1 MRQISTRIPPSRV
14 TFVTLELFHFS
25 TLKLSHFFFFSHWRY
40 TLPIAMKLRP
50 ILLLSAL
57 LLIPVFWHHHIEAGD
72 LGSHVYNAWLAQ
84 LVQKGTAPGVY
95 SVWQWKNILFDLLLL
110 SLSNLFGIAAAEKIA
125 VALCVLLF
133 FWSVFALITVATR
146 RPPWCLTPF
155 LAMLAYGYV
164 FHMGFM
170 NYYLSIALA
179 CLGLTL
185 VWSGRPKFQLVSLL
199 LTPLMLLA
207 HPLGAV
213 WFLAAAAY
221 WLLWQHLPRWRI
233 VFPLVGFAIILAIRF
248 FIARHSSYE
257 VEWPDHP
264 FYFFNGADQFV
275 VFGERYRYISA
286 IVFAFGLLMAGLDLR
301 RAPRT
306 ASWWKDRL
314 LLLEFCVI
322 AFCVTSLLPENL
334 KLHQGAGWI
343 GLLISRLTLIT
354 AIYALCFLGSLTPH
368 KWHLVAF
375 SACTLLFFLFLHQD
389 TSLVARLEANAE
401 KLTRNLPFGTRV
413 LKTVVAPGDWRAP
426 FIYHSIDRACI
437 GHCFAFSNYEA
448 STKQFRLRVREDSPV
463 VVFDADDSESME
475 SGEYVVQPEDLPLK
489 QIDQCVPADPTIL
502 CLRDLSPNEINGR
515 LSHRPP
521 P

>member
-1 MRQISTRIPPSRV
+1 
-14 TFVTLELFHFS
+14 
-25 TLKLSHFFFFSHWRY
+25 
-40 TLPIAMKLRP
+40 MKLRT
-50 ILLLSAL
+50 LLLSAL

-72 LGSHVYNAWLAQ
+72 LGSHVYNTWLAQ

-133 FWSVFALITVATR
+133 FWSVFALIAVATR
-146 RPPWCLTPF
+146 RPPWLLTPF

-170 NYYLSIALA
+170 NYYLSVALA
-179 CLGLTL
+179 CLGLAF
-185 VWSGRPKFQLVSLL
+185 VWSGRPRLQLASLPL
-199 LTPLMLLA
+199 IPLMLLA
-207 HPLGAV
+207 HPLGLF
-213 WFLAAAAY
+213 WFLTAAAY
-221 WLLWQHLPRWRI
+221 LLLWLHLPRWRLA
-233 VFPLVGFAIILAIRF
+233 FPCLGLILILA
-248 FIARHSSYE
+248 ARWLITHHSSCE

-286 IVFAFGLLMAGLDLR
+286 IGFAFGLLMAGLDLR
-301 RAPRT
+301 RAPR
-306 ASWWKDRL
+306 ASFWCKDRL
-314 LLLEFCVI
+314 LLLELCVI

-334 KLHQGAGWI
+334 NFNQGTGWI
-343 GLLISRLTLIT
+343 GLLVSRLTLIT
-354 AIYALCFLGSLTPH
+354 AIYALCFLGSLRPQ
-368 KWHLVAF
+368 KWHLAALF
-375 SACTLLFFLFLHQD
+375 ACALPFFFFIYQD

-401 KLTRNLPFGTRV
+401 KLTQSLPFGTRV
-413 LKTVVAPGDWRAP
+413 LRTVAAPGDWRAP

-448 STKQFRLRVREDSPV
+448 PTRQFRLRVREGSPV
-463 VVFDADDSESME
+463 VVFDPDDSESME

-489 QIDQCVPADPTIL
+489 QIDQCDPANPTTL
-502 CLRDLSPNEINGR
+502 CLRDLSPHELNGR
-515 LSHRPP
+515 LSHRPL
-521 P
+521 

>member
-1 MRQISTRIPPSRV
+1 
-14 TFVTLELFHFS
+14 
-25 TLKLSHFFFFSHWRY
+25 
-40 TLPIAMKLRP
+40 MKLLFRRT
-50 ILLLSAL
+50 LLLSAL

-95 SVWQWKNILFDLLLL
+95 SAWQWKNILFDLLLL

-133 FWSVFALITVATR
+133 FWSIFALIAVATR
-146 RPPWCLTPF
+146 RPPWFLTPF

-179 CLGLTL
+179 CLGLSL
-185 VWSGRPKFQLVSLL
+185 VWSGRPKFQLFSLL
-199 LTPLMLLA
+199 LIPLMLLA

-301 RAPRT
+301 RAPRA
-306 ASWWKDRL
+306 ASWWKDRF

-334 KLHQGAGWI
+334 KLNQGAGWI
-343 GLLISRLTLIT
+343 GLLVSRLTLIT

-368 KWHLVAF
+368 RWHLVAL
-375 SACTLLFFLFLHQD
+375 SACALLFFVFLYQD

-413 LKTVVAPGDWRAP
+413 LKTVAAPGDWRAP

-463 VVFDADDSESME
+463 VVFDPDDSESME

-489 QIDQCVPADPTIL
+489 QIDLCDPADPTIL

-521 P
+521 L

>member
-1 MRQISTRIPPSRV
+1 CAWVLGSSSLCASALSFLFLLTFNFQLFNLFSASRP
-14 TFVTLELFHFS
+14 
-25 TLKLSHFFFFSHWRY
+25 RY
-40 TLPIAMKLRP
+40 TLPSAMKLRP
-50 ILLLSAL
+50 ILLSAL

-125 VALCVLLF
+125 VAFCALLF
-133 FWSVFALITVATR
+133 FWSVFALIAIATR
-146 RPPWCLTPF
+146 RPPWLLTPF

-179 CLGLTL
+179 CLGLSL
-185 VWSGRPKFQLVSLL
+185 VWSGRPKLQLASLL
-199 LTPLMLLA
+199 LIPLMLLA
-207 HPLGAV
+207 HPLGAF
-213 WFLAAAAY
+213 WFLAAASY
-221 WLLWQHLPRWRI
+221 LLLWQHFPRWRI
-233 VFPLVGFAIILAIRF
+233 ALPIVGFALVLAVRF
-248 FIARHSSYE
+248 FITHHSAYD
-257 VEWPDHP
+257 VEWPEHP

-286 IVFAFGLLMAGLDLR
+286 IVFSLGLLMAGLDLR
-301 RAPRT
+301 RAPRA

-314 LLLEFCVI
+314 LLLELLVI

-334 KLHQGAGWI
+334 NFNQGTGWI
-343 GLLISRLTLIT
+343 GLIVSRLAIVT
-354 AIYALCFLGSLTPH
+354 AIYALCLLGSLTPQ
-368 KWHLVAF
+368 KWHLAAL
-375 SACTLLFFLFLHQD
+375 SACALLFFVFLYQD

-401 KLTRNLPFGTRV
+401 KLTHNLPFGTRV
-413 LKTVVAPGDWRAP
+413 LKTVAAPGDWRAP

-463 VVFDADDSESME
+463 VVFDPDDSESME
-475 SGEYVVQPEDLPLK
+475 SGEYEVQPEDLPLK
-489 QIDQCVPADPTIL
+489 QIDQCDPANFTTL
-502 CLRDLSPNEINGR
+502 CLRDLSPHEINGR
-515 LSHRPP
+515 LSLRPFP
-521 P
+521 N

>member
-1 MRQISTRIPPSRV
+1 MKPRI
-14 TFVTLELFHFS
+14 
-25 TLKLSHFFFFSHWRY
+25 
-40 TLPIAMKLRP
+40 I
-50 ILLLSAL
+50 LLSAL
-57 LLIPVFWHHHIEAGD
+57 LLIPVFWHPHIEAGD

-125 VALCVLLF
+125 VAFCVLLF
-133 FWSVFALITVATR
+133 FWSLFALIAIATR
-146 RPPWCLTPF
+146 RSPWFLTPF
-155 LAMLAYGYV
+155 LAMLSYGYV

-179 CLGLTL
+179 CLGLSV
-185 VWSGRPKFQLVSLL
+185 VWSGRPKLQLASLPL
-199 LTPLMLLA
+199 IPLMLLG
-207 HPLGAV
+207 HPLGLL

-221 WLLWQHLPRWRI
+221 LLLWQHLPRWRI
-233 VFPLVGFAIILAIRF
+233 ALPIAGFALVLAIRF
-248 FIARHSSYE
+248 FITHHSTYD
-257 VEWPDHP
+257 VEWPEHP

-286 IVFAFGLLMAGLDLR
+286 IVFALGLLMAGLDLR
-301 RAPRT
+301 RAPRA

-314 LLLEFCVI
+314 LLLELLVI

-334 KLHQGAGWI
+334 NFNQGTGWI
-343 GLLISRLTLIT
+343 GLIVSRLAIVT
-354 AIYALCFLGSLTPH
+354 AIYTLGFLGSLTPQ
-368 KWHLVAF
+368 KWHLAAL
-375 SACTLLFFLFLHQD
+375 SACALLFFVFLYQD

-401 KLTRNLPFGTRV
+401 KLTHNLPFGTRV
-413 LKTVVAPGDWRAP
+413 LKTVAAPGDWRAP

-437 GHCFAFSNYEA
+437 GHCFAFSNYEG

-475 SGEYVVQPEDLPLK
+475 SGEYEVQPEDLPLK
-489 QIDQCVPADPTIL
+489 QIDQCDPANPTAL
-502 CLRDLSPNEINGR
+502 CLRDLSPHELNGR
-515 LSHRPP
+515 LSLRPNF
-521 P
+521 

>member
-1 MRQISTRIPPSRV
+1 M
-14 TFVTLELFHFS
+14 FLTL
-25 TLKLSHFFFFSHWRY
+25 TLLLFSHPRY
-40 TLPIAMKLRP
+40 TLRNPMKPR
-50 ILLLSAL
+50 IILLSAL
-57 LLIPVFWHHHIEAGD
+57 LLIPVFWHSHIEAGD

-95 SVWQWKNILFDLLLL
+95 AVWQWNNVLFDLLLL

-125 VALCVLLF
+125 VAFCVLLF
-133 FWSVFALITVATR
+133 FWSVFALMAVATR
-146 RPPWCLTPF
+146 RPPWFLTPF

-179 CLGLTL
+179 CLGISL
-185 VWSGRPKFQLVSLL
+185 VWSGRPKFQLVSLPL
-199 LTPLMLLA
+199 IPLMLLA
-207 HPLGAV
+207 HPLGFL
-213 WFLAAAAY
+213 WFLGAAAY

-233 VFPLVGFAIILAIRF
+233 VFPISGFLLILAVRW
-248 FIARHSSYE
+248 FISHHSAYE

-286 IVFAFGLLMAGLDLR
+286 IVFAFCLLMAGLDFR
-301 RAPRT
+301 RAPRA

-314 LLLEFCVI
+314 LLLEFCII
-322 AFCVTSLLPENL
+322 AFSITSLLPENL
-334 KLHQGAGWI
+334 HPNQGAGWI
-343 GLLISRLTLIT
+343 GLLVSRLTLIT
-354 AIYALCFLGSLTPH
+354 AICVLCLLGSLTPQ
-368 KWHLVAF
+368 KWHLAAL
-375 SACTLLFFLFLHQD
+375 SLCALLFFVFLYQD

-401 KLTRNLPFGTRV
+401 KLTHNLPFGTRV
-413 LKTVVAPGDWRAP
+413 LKTVAAPGDWRAP

-448 STKQFRLRVREDSPV
+448 STKQFRLRVHEDSPV
-463 VVFDADDSESME
+463 VVFDPDDSESME

-489 QIDQCVPADPTIL
+489 QIDQCNAADPTAL
-502 CLRDLSPNEINGR
+502 CLRDLSSNEKNGR
-515 LSHRPP
+515 LSRHPP
-521 P
+521 L